1 LRCCSVDKAICWY
14 GIDNMFYQ
22 FEMMFR
28 AQIGSREEIKDYK
41 NRFQIP
47 TFWSPKTT
55 VAVITKL

>member
-1 LRCCSVDKAICWY
+1 MVLITF
-14 GIDNMFYQ
+14 FYQ